1 MIVTAVAQGL
11 GGGHFPDR
19 AHTPG
24 ASMETAMTSRPEPKA
39 LRFGSARILTR
50 SADGG
55 PFAEQNASRRWHMPG
70 VTDVAAG
77 ARP

>member
-1 MIVTAVAQGL
+1 VIVTAVAQGL
-11 GGGHFPDR
+11 GGGHFPSR

-24 ASMETAMTSRPEPKA
+24 ASMEIAMTCRPEPKA

-55 PFAEQNASRRWHMPG
+55 LFAEQNASRRWHMPG
-70 VTDVAAG
+70 EADVAIT

>member
-1 MIVTAVAQGL
+1 
-11 GGGHFPDR
+11 
-19 AHTPG
+19 
-24 ASMETAMTSRPEPKA
+24 MTSRPEPKA